1 MPISDVR
8 CETAYATTEFNTI
21 ANSLGVQ
28 RIVASLT
35 AVFAGIALILSA
47 VGLYSVVAYAVS
59 QRTSEIGIRMAL
71 GAQRGQVIALVM
83 RGGIQLVAAGLVIGL
98 AAAAGTSRLI
108 QTLLFDVRPLE
119 PAIYASVAAVFA
131 MVAALACLLPSL
143 RASRIDP
150 LIALRAV

>member
-1 MPISDVR
+1 
-8 CETAYATTEFNTI
+8 
-21 ANSLGVQ
+21 
-28 RIVASLT
+28 
-35 AVFAGIALILSA
+35 
-47 VGLYSVVAYAVS
+47 
-59 QRTSEIGIRMAL
+59 
-71 GAQRGQVIALVM
+71 VIALVM
-83 RGGIQLVAAGLVIGL
+83 RGGIQLVAAGLVSGL